1 MNRRERWE
9 RIAFCSALFLLIGY
23 VSSLMLEFSS
33 LQWIV
38 TEQGKW
44 RVASSEEP
52 TRIGAIFL
60 LSTLF
65 FSVVPAFL
73 YIPALLKVTRTEFP
87 GWETGVSGK
96 YAIYYFALYQMT
108 YGVIIILYMFFPY
121 PWFSDQSVGGFFEAF
136 LPQVMMFLLALL
148 LFGNRLYDIG
158 FVRPIKVKQLFFMV
172 ILFYLFSTFL
182 LDSIITVPIADY
194 FHFELDSWR
203 EEQISGEVIQARSVS
218 WLAGI
223 AQVLLVGL
231 FVPIAEETMFR
242 GVLQTALTGR
252 FGAVLGI
259 LGSSLL
265 FGVIHV
271 DPVLFPPLFVM
282 GLMLGFLRYYY
293 GSIWAAVLFHSLNNT
308 ITVLIYFFQ

>member
-1 MNRRERWE
+1 MILGLSVRLRQSN
-9 RIAFCSALFLLIGY
+9 Y
-23 VSSLMLEFSS
+23 FS
-33 LQWIV
+33 W
-38 TEQGKW
+38 
-44 RVASSEEP
+44 
-52 TRIGAIFL
+52 
-60 LSTLF
+60 LSF
-65 FSVVPAFL
+65 
-73 YIPALLKVTRTEFP
+73 
-87 GWETGVSGK
+87 
-96 YAIYYFALYQMT
+96 
-108 YGVIIILYMFFPY
+108 
-121 PWFSDQSVGGFFEAF
+121 
-136 LPQVMMFLLALL
+136 
-148 LFGNRLYDIG
+148 
-158 FVRPIKVKQLFFMV
+158 
-172 ILFYLFSTFL
+172 FYLFSTFL